1 MYPTSQKTF
10 YLNQHFR
17 FQGNLVTS
25 ASQHPNPPSCY
36 SGRVNQVRGCSKIDT
51 RRRFAETYKV
61 RMRNRQIFIEKEKFI
76 DLTCQTF
83 QKRAQIQKISRGKL
97 GRSGCDCGAYANHF
111 LPDGLTPAGRGL
123 TGPVLPN
130 LSPLSTESQLDQGQA
145 GLRCLS
151 GANLVTAKLAPGV

>member
-10 YLNQHFR
+10 YNNQHFR

-61 RMRNRQIFIEKEKFI
+61 RMRNRQIFIKKEKFI

-97 GRSGCDCGAYANHF
+97 GRSGCDCGAYAKTARE
-111 LPDGLTPAGRGL
+111 PTYCP
-123 TGPVLPN
+123 TVLPPQGGG
-130 LSPLSTESQLDQGQA
+130 SPDPFCPTCPL
-145 GLRCLS
+145 CLLKAS
-151 GANLVTAKLAPGV
+151 LTKVKLASDVYQGPTW